1 MNGIAKA
8 ALVLVIVG
16 ALNWLLVGVFSDRVA
31 AMFGNMSLLARAVY
45 AAVGLAGLYCLTL
58 LFRSTPSAARVPENY
73 RRAAQCRMSNAAR

>member
-16 ALNWLLVGVFSDRVA
+16 ALNWLLVGVFRFDRVA
-31 AMFGNMSLLARAVY
+31 AMFGNMSVLARAVY

-58 LFRSTPSAARVPENY
+58 LFTPTPRAARVPENY
-73 RRAAQCRMSNAAR
+73 RRAA